1 MSRTQTFL
9 KIMSNDIT
17 TILKEAVGE
26 DITKETLDRIETV
39 FNEAVESRANIRVE
53 KALVEQDTQHADKL
67 EKLLEAID
75 DDHTKKLEKVVESL
89 DKNHSQK
96 LVQLVKKYEHALN
109 DDASNFKSN
118 LVESI
123 SNYIEEYIDE
133 KIPVQDIHEAVK
145 NKKAIKVL
153 ESLRSTLGV
162 DFALAKNTIK
172 DAINEGKT
180 VIDESNKTISVLN
193 EQNSQL
199 SNELTQLK
207 TQMLLN
213 EKTQDLPKEKRNYI
227 FRVLSDKTPEFITEN
242 FDYTL
247 RLFTKTEEEKI
258 EECKREAVASR
269 PPEVDRPITE
279 SVQPVEQNT
288 ESDLNPLGNVYM
300 SELGKF

>member
-1 MSRTQTFL
+1 
-9 KIMSNDIT
+9 MSNDIT

-26 DITKETLDRIETV
+26 DIAKETLDRIETV

-53 KALVEQDTQHADKL
+53 KALVEQDTQHAEKL

-89 DKNHSQK
+89 DKNHAQK

-109 DDASNFKSN
+109 EDASTFKSN

-123 SNYIEEYIDE
+123 SSYIEEYIDE
-133 KIPVQDIHEAVK
+133 KIPVQDIQEAVK
-145 NKKAIKVL
+145 NKKAVKVL

-162 DFALAKNTIK
+162 DFALAKDTIK

-180 VIDESNKTISVLN
+180 AIDESNKTISTLN

-207 TQMLLN
+207 AQMLLN

-247 RLFTKTEEEKI
+247 RLFAKTEEEKI

-279 SVQPVEQNT
+279 SAEPVEQNT